1 MKKNIRIGFTII
13 GECTFENSTILQSV
27 TKIFKSV
34 FSVCISIKQI
44 EINGNHY
51 YSRNW
56 KICIL

>member
-51 YSRNW
+51 YSRN
-56 KICIL
+56 